1 MHNKYIQPERYLH
14 KYLQNMLSSYDL
26 NLSPCTKNNHLAT
39 ANGFIPVKFDNKWFK
54 ITLFLLTD
62 KTSIKRK
69 VKKKKKVIHLLKTNL
84 LSNYY

>member
-1 MHNKYIQPERYLH
+1 
-14 KYLQNMLSSYDL
+14 MLSSYDL
-26 NLSPCTKNNHLAT
+26 ILGPCTKNNHLST

-69 VKKKKKVIHLLKTNL
+69 QKVKKVIHLLKTNL
-84 LSNYY
+84 LSNDY